1 MEVRVARGVNHRTAI
16 ILAGGDGA
24 RLRTFTR
31 SLAGTEVPKQ
41 FCRVIGNSTLLEQTR
56 HRVALSVCPE
66 RTFFAVTR
74 QQSRFY
80 EELLGDVPD
89 ERMVVQPSNRGT
101 APAIFYSMMRV
112 AEACP
117 NSTLA
122 VFPSDHYLDSDRRF
136 MAHVDAAFEAVEQ
149 APDLV
154 VLLGISPSSPECSY
168 GWIEPGV
175 RLDSALGHLMSVH
188 RFVEKP
194 APQEADEMIGR
205 GGLWNSFV
213 MVAQTR
219 RLMALADRALGALA
233 SSMNAIRPSMY
244 TVFERAAVER
254 LYLRIA
260 PANFSHEVL
269 ARFPEDL
276 ATIPVFGVDWS
287 DIGEPKRVAELL
299 RRLGIEHKFV
309 AA

>member
-1 MEVRVARGVNHRTAI
+1 MEATTVPGTNHRTAI

-41 FCRVIGNSTLLEQTR
+41 FCRVVGSATLLEQTR
-56 HRVALSVCPE
+56 SRVALSVSPE

-74 QQSRFY
+74 HQSRYY
-80 EELLGDVPD
+80 EGLLGDVPD
-89 ERMVVQPSNRGT
+89 ERMVVQPNNRGT

-122 VFPSDHYLDSDRRF
+122 VFPSDHYLDSDKRF
-136 MAHVDAAFEAVEQ
+136 MAHVDAAFEAIEH
-149 APDLV
+149 APELV
-154 VLLGISPSSPECSY
+154 VLLGISPSSPESSY

-175 RLDSALGHLMSVH
+175 RLDATLGHLMSVR

-194 APQEADEMIGR
+194 TPQEADHMIGR

-213 MVAQTR
+213 MVAKTR
-219 RLMALADRALGALA
+219 RLMALADRALGGLA
-233 SSMNAIRPSMY
+233 ASMTAIRPSMY
-244 TVFERAAVER
+244 TVFERAAIER
-254 LYLRIA
+254 LYQRI
-260 PANFSHEVL
+260 PTANFSHEVL
-269 ARFPEDL
+269 ARFPEEL
-276 ATIPVFGVDWS
+276 ATLPVFGVDWS
-287 DIGEPKRVAELL
+287 DIGEPKRVTALL
-299 RRLGIEHKFV
+299 ERLGIEHKFV

>member
-1 MEVRVARGVNHRTAI
+1 MESTAARGANNRTAI
-16 ILAGGDGA
+16 ILAGGEGA
-24 RLRTFTR
+24 RLRSFTR

-41 FCRVIGNSTLLEQTR
+41 FCRVIGSSTLLEQTR
-56 HRVALSVCPE
+56 RRVALSVRPE

-74 QQSRFY
+74 HQSRFY
-80 EELLGDVPD
+80 RELLGDVPA

-101 APAIFYSMMRV
+101 APAILYSMMRV

-122 VFPSDHYLDSDRRF
+122 VFPSDHYLDSDERF

-149 APDLV
+149 APNLV
-154 VLLGISPSSPECSY
+154 VLLGISPNSPESSY
-168 GWIEPGV
+168 GWIEPGI
-175 RLDSALGHLMSVH
+175 RLDAGLGHLLSVR

-194 APQEADEMIGR
+194 TPQEADCMIGR

-213 MVAQTR
+213 MIAKTR
-219 RLMALADRALGALA
+219 RLMTLADRALGALA
-233 SSMNAIRPSMY
+233 ASMSAIRPSMY
-244 TVFERAAVER
+244 TLFEPAAIER
-254 LYLRIA
+254 LYQRI
-260 PANFSHEVL
+260 PPTNFSHEVL

-287 DIGEPKRVAELL
+287 DIGEPRRVAALL
-299 RRLGIEHKFV
+299 KRLGIEHNFV

>member
-1 MEVRVARGVNHRTAI
+1 M
-16 ILAGGDGA
+16 
-24 RLRTFTR
+24 
-31 SLAGTEVPKQ
+31 PKQ
-41 FCRVIGNSTLLEQTR
+41 FCRVIGESTLLEQTR
-56 HRVALSVCPE
+56 RRVALSVSPE

-74 QQSRFY
+74 PQSRFY
-80 EELLGDVPD
+80 EDLLADVPD
-89 ERMVVQPSNRGT
+89 ERMVVQPANRGT
-101 APAIFYSMMRV
+101 APAILYSMMRV

-117 NSTLA
+117 NSTLGI
-122 VFPSDHYLDSDRRF
+122 FPSDHYLDSDERF

-149 APDLV
+149 APELV
-154 VLLGISPSSPECSY
+154 VLLGISPNSPEISY

-175 RLDSALGHLMSVH
+175 RLDAALGHLMSVR

-194 APQEADEMIGR
+194 TPQEADLMIGR

-213 MVAQTR
+213 MVAKTR
-219 RLMALADRALGALA
+219 RLMTLADRALGALA
-233 SSMNAIRPSMY
+233 HSMGAIRPSMY

-254 LYLRIA
+254 LYLRI
-260 PANFSHEVL
+260 PATNFSHEVL
-269 ARFPEDL
+269 ARFPEEL

-299 RRLGIEHKFV
+299 RRLGIEHNFV

>member
-1 MEVRVARGVNHRTAI
+1 MEGTDARGTNHRTAI
-16 ILAGGDGA
+16 ILAGGDGS
-24 RLRTFTR
+24 RLRNFTR
-31 SLAGTEVPKQ
+31 SLAGGEIPKQ
-41 FCRVIGNSTLLEQTR
+41 FCRLIGNTTLLEQTR
-56 HRVALSVCPE
+56 RRVALSVSPK

-74 QQSRFY
+74 QQSLFY
-80 EELLGDVPD
+80 EELLGEVPD
-89 ERMVVQPSNRGT
+89 DRMVVQPCNRGT

-122 VFPSDHYLDSDRRF
+122 VFPSDHYIDSDERF
-136 MAHVDAAFEAVEQ
+136 MAHVDAAFEAVDH
-149 APDLV
+149 APELV
-154 VLLGISPSSPECSY
+154 VLLGISPNSAESSY

-175 RLDSALGHLMSVH
+175 RLDSALGHLLSVR

-194 APQEADEMIGR
+194 TAQEADQMIGR

-213 MVAQTR
+213 MVAKTR
-219 RLMALADRALGALA
+219 RLLALADRALGALA
-233 SSMNAIRPSMY
+233 ASMSAIRPSMY

-254 LYLRIA
+254 LYLRI
-260 PANFSHEVL
+260 PTTNFSHEVL
-269 ARFPEDL
+269 ARFPEVL

-287 DIGEPKRVAELL
+287 DIGEPKRLAALFK
-299 RRLGIEHKFV
+299 RLGIEHKFV